1 MRFEAARTSAKT
13 VVPVQTSPSPFTTF
27 IQVSTDYDEVASV
40 LTPSLR
46 MPTGIGSFDPVME
59 GGVPPGSVMLL
70 LGDIGAGSFEFAYT
84 SIINLSTI
92 KRRDPANPYLPS
104 EVLYIT
110 FTKMKEDV
118 RREIGLS
125 FDESMASELDSG
137 YVRFTDLS
145 EQYFENSSVPN
156 EWYTSDDL
164 LTRLKR
170 RSDHTSTLMRL
181 SSVLETAPERSL
193 IILDS
198 LTELAVSS
206 SDPTAWKELA
216 AYLRGLQRITK
227 RWNSTIYLLL
237 TQGIIDRARVQ
248 EMADIADSVILYR
261 WEESVAARRQRVMFF
276 EKFRGVMTHLE
287 ENDLVKFSIK
297 ISPALGFEVN
307 NIRLII

>member
-1 MRFEAARTSAKT
+1 
-13 VVPVQTSPSPFTTF
+13 
-27 IQVSTDYDEVASV
+27 
-40 LTPSLR
+40 

-70 LGDIGAGSFEFAYT
+70 LGDIGAGSFEFVYT
-84 SIINLSTI
+84 SIINLATLQ
-92 KRRDPANPYLPS
+92 RRDPENPALPS
-104 EVLYIT
+104 EILYIT

-118 RREIGLS
+118 RREVGLS
-125 FDESMASELDSG
+125 FDENMASELDSG
-137 YVRFTDLS
+137 YVRFNDLS

-164 LTRLKR
+164 MTRLKR
-170 RSDHTSTLMRL
+170 RSEHTSTLMRI
-181 SSVLETAPERSL
+181 SSVLESAPERSL

-198 LTELAVSS
+198 LTELAVSY
-206 SDPTAWKELA
+206 SDPEDWKELA

-248 EMADIADSVILYR
+248 EIADIADSVILYR
-261 WEESVAARRQRVMFF
+261 WEESVGARRQRVMFF

-297 ISPALGFEVN
+297 ISPTLGFEVN

>member
-1 MRFEAARTSAKT
+1 MRTSLAD
-13 VVPVQTSPSPFTTF
+13 VDRVPSPFTTF
-27 IQVSTDYDEVASV
+27 IDVSGKYYGVEHVVAA
-40 LTPSLR
+40 PLR

-59 GGVPPGSVMLL
+59 GGVPIGSVMLL
-70 LGDIGAGSFEFAYT
+70 LGDIGAGSFEFVYT
-84 SIINLSTI
+84 SIINLAML
-92 KRRDPANPYLPS
+92 KRRDPENPYLPS
-104 EVLYIT
+104 EILYTT
-110 FTKMKEDV
+110 FTKVKEDV
-118 RREIGLS
+118 LREVGLS
-125 FDESMASELDSG
+125 FDASLASEIEAD
-137 YVRFTDLS
+137 YVRFGDLS
-145 EQYFENSSVPN
+145 EQYFESSSVPK

-164 LTRLKR
+164 ITRLKR
-170 RSDHTSTLMRL
+170 RSEHVSTLAQL

-193 IILDS
+193 IVLDS
-198 LTELAVSS
+198 LTELAVSH
-206 SDPTAWKELA
+206 SDPADWKELA

-248 EMADIADSVILYR
+248 EIADIADSVILFR

>member
-1 MRFEAARTSAKT
+1 MD
-13 VVPVQTSPSPFTTF
+13 PSG
-27 IQVSTDYDEVASV
+27 DYLGVELMGTGSQ
-40 LTPSLR
+40 R

-59 GGVPPGSVMLL
+59 GGVPPGSIMLL
-70 LGDIGAGSFEFAYT
+70 LGDIGAGSFEFVYT
-84 SIINLSTI
+84 SLINLATL
-92 KRRDPANPYLPS
+92 KRRDPGNPALPS
-104 EVLYIT
+104 EILYIT

-118 RREIGLS
+118 HREVSLS
-125 FDESMASELDSG
+125 FDEAMASELETD
-137 YVRFTDLS
+137 YVRFSDLS

-164 LTRLKR
+164 MTRLRR
-170 RSDHTSTLMRL
+170 RSDHKSTLMRI
-181 SSVLETAPERSL
+181 SSVLETAPQRSL

-198 LTELAVSS
+198 LTELAVSC
-206 SDPTAWKELA
+206 SDPQDWKELA

-248 EMADIADSVILYR
+248 EVADIADSVILYR
-261 WEESVAARRQRVMFF
+261 WEESVGARRQRVMFF

>member
-1 MRFEAARTSAKT
+1 LAGAA
-13 VVPVQTSPSPFTTF
+13 
-27 IQVSTDYDEVASV
+27 I
-40 LTPSLR
+40 R

-59 GGVPPGSVMLL
+59 GGVPPGSIMLL
-70 LGDIGAGSFEFAYT
+70 LGDIGAGSFEFVYT
-84 SIINLSTI
+84 SIINLAMQ
-92 KRRDPANPYLPS
+92 KRHDPENPALPS
-104 EVLYIT
+104 EILYIT
-110 FTKMKEDV
+110 FTKMREDV
-118 RREIGLS
+118 DREVRLS
-125 FDESMASELDSG
+125 FDESLASELETD
-137 YVRFTDLS
+137 YVRFSDLS
-145 EQYFENSSVPN
+145 EQYFETSAVPN

-164 LTRLKR
+164 ITRLKR
-170 RSDHTSTLMRL
+170 RSEHKSTLMRL
-181 SSVLETAPERSL
+181 SSVLDTAPERSL

-198 LTELAVSS
+198 LTELAVSY
-206 SDPTAWKELA
+206 SDPADWKELA
-216 AYLRGLQRITK
+216 AYLRGLQRVTK

-248 EMADIADSVILYR
+248 EIADIADSVILYR